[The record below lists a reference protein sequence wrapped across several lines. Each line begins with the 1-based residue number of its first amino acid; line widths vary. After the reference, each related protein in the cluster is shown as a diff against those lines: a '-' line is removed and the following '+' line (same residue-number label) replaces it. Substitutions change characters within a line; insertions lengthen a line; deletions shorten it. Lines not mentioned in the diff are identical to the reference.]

1 MLKLP
6 RNIYVMALVMAFSM
20 SCASLMLLVSG
31 LLATHIAPDKSLA
44 TLPLA
49 VMVVGTALATIP
61 ASMLMQKIGRKLG
74 MIFAVF
80 ISMAS
85 AALAMWAAQHV
96 NFTAL
101 LIASAGIGV
110 NIAFMQTGRFAI
122 IESARDE
129 AQQTSG
135 LSLALLAGILSAFIG
150 PQLGVVGKD
159 LIEAPHGYAGSF
171 LLFIGVQIV
180 TLLLLM
186 LFKNPIVEQQ
196 QSEGTGR
203 PLLEIITK
211 PAFIIAAGCG
221 AIGYGVMTLVMTATP
236 ISMHEFQ
243 HHSLDSTKWV
253 IQSHMFAM
261 FLPSLVTG
269 MLIVRVNKILCLLL
283 GLLVYVVVS
292 FFAFS
297 GHEVMHYWWAL
308 VLLGFGWNILFVT
321 ATAMLPKA
329 YDANERFKVQ
339 ACNDFFVFGFQALA
353 SFFAGWLLFRFG
365 WSGVIWV
372 SLIMTVPVFFLLVA
386 VYLRKKLSKG
396 IAKNKV

>member
-6 RNIYVMALVMAFSM
+6 RNIYIMALVMAFSM

-31 LLATHIAPDKSLA
+31 LLATHIAPEKSLA

-74 MIFAVF
+74 MMFAVF
-80 ISMAS
+80 VSMAS
-85 AALAMWAAQHV
+85 ALLAMWAAQNV
-96 NFTAL
+96 SFTAL
-101 LIASAGIGV
+101 LFASAGIGV

-122 IESARDE
+122 LESARDE
-129 AQQTSG
+129 KQQASG
-135 LSLALLAGILSAFIG
+135 LSLALLAGLLSAYVG
-150 PQLGVVGKD
+150 PQLGVLGKD
-159 LIEAPHGYAGSF
+159 LVAAPHGYAGSF
-171 LLFIGVQIV
+171 LLFVGVQII
-180 TLLLLM
+180 TLVLLM
-186 LFKNPIVEQQ
+186 LFKNPVIEQQ
-196 QSEGTGR
+196 ENTNTGR

-211 PAFIIAAGCG
+211 PAFIIAASSG
-221 AIGYGVMTLVMTATP
+221 AIGFGVMTLVMTATP

-292 FFAFS
+292 FFAFQ
-297 GHEVMHYWWAL
+297 GHEIMHYWWAL
-308 VLLGFGWNILFVT
+308 VLLGLGWNILFVT
-321 ATAMLPKA
+321 STAMLPKA
-329 YDANERFKVQ
+329 YEGNERFKVQ

-372 SLIMTVPVFFLLVA
+372 LLVMTIPTFCLLA
-386 VYLRKKLSKG
+386 LVYIRRKLISQTL
-396 IAKNKV
+396 IT